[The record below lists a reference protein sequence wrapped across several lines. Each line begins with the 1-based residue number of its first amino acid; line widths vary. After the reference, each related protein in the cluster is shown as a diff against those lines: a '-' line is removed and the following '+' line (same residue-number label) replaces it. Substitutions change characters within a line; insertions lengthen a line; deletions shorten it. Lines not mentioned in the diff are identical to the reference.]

1 MELATQPRKELIIN
15 EILVMR
21 ESAHPNIVNY
31 VDSYIVGSALWV
43 VMELMQSGPLT
54 DIIEKA
60 KLQETTIAF
69 ITREVQLARN
79 RITLANNVI

>member
-21 ESAHPNIVNY
+21 ESQHPNIVNY

-60 KLQETTIAF
+60 KLGEGIIGF
-69 ITREVQLARN
+69 ITREVIKTYLNQ
-79 RITLANNVI
+79 